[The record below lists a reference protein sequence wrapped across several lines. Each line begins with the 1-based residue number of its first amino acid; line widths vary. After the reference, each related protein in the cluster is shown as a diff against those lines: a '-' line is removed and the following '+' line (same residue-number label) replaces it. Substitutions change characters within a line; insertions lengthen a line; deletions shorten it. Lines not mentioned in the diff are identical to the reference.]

1 MFDSSTRVRGVKRF
15 QRDLN
20 FGFPESHSV
29 LFAYLAYLAY
39 LVYVSAWPKLRYR
52 MMTASAL
59 VRIASTL

>member
-1 MFDSSTRVRGVKRF
+1 VFDSSTRVRGVKRF

-29 LFAYLAYLAY
+29 LFAYLAYL
-39 LVYVSAWPKLRYR
+39 VYVSAWLTLPYR
-52 MMTASAL
+52 VMTASAL